1 MERVSRDEL
10 VWAGLLALGA
20 VTFST
25 LPYLFAWW
33 LTPPGYV
40 FTGVLA
46 NPMDAFSYLAKI
58 REAAEGA
65 WLLHL
70 PYTAEPHQGALVY
83 PQYVALGKL
92 VAVTGI
98 PPIVAY
104 QGARMLGGLLL
115 LGVGYRLLASLIAD
129 MTVRRTAFML
139 LATSG
144 GLTWITSFFG
154 YLATDVTVPE
164 SNTFHSIFANG
175 HFSLATALF
184 LAVVCLA
191 FEGFPRFAWLPMA
204 LGGVLNAAL
213 TLMQPFLLVTQ
224 AAVGGTWGV
233 LLLLKGSLS
242 RADIR
247 PAPALLFL
255 IPLPVAWVL
264 VGQLYGDPVL
274 SRWTAQNVTL
284 SPPPWAYLAGYGLL
298 APLALAGLLPAWKR
312 PETVGLSRQGALLII
327 TWLGVGA
334 LLLYLPVPWQ
344 RRLSEGYHFP
354 LCVMAAVGLH
364 AAVLPRMEEKAK
376 NLTRALRA
384 LTIGVCA
391 IGSVFL
397 AGTTVLGASITL
409 EPYYLSSDNA
419 RALEWLQG
427 HATGD
432 DVVLASPT
440 VSNLIPAWSD
450 ARVYWGHPFETVDAQ
465 AKLAQV
471 QRFFRSDMPPHEACV
486 FLQERGISLIYAG
499 ALEGRRGAVNWD
511 ALGLG
516 TAYENGTVTMYHAKP
531 CTG

>member
-25 LPYLFAWW
+25 LPYLLAWW

-40 FTGVLA
+40 FSGVLA
-46 NPMDAFSYLAKI
+46 NPIDAFSYLAKI

-70 PYTAEPHQGALVY
+70 PYTAEPHRGALVY

-98 PPIVAY
+98 PSIAAY
-104 QGARMLGGLLL
+104 QGARILGGLLL
-115 LGVGYRLLASLIAD
+115 LGVSYRLLASLIAD
-129 MTVRRTAFML
+129 TTVRRTAFLL

-164 SNTFHSIFANG
+164 SNTFHTIFANG

-184 LAVVCLA
+184 LAVVWLA
-191 FEGFPRFAWLPMA
+191 FEGFPRFAWRPMA
-204 LGGVLNAAL
+204 LGGLLNTVL

-224 AAVGGTWGV
+224 AAVGAMWGV
-233 LLLLKGSLS
+233 LLLMKGTLS
-242 RADIR
+242 RTAVR
-247 PAPALLFL
+247 PTPALLFV
-255 IPLPVAWVL
+255 IPLPVAVAL
-264 VGQLYGDPVL
+264 ASQLYGDPVL
-274 SRWTAQNVTL
+274 SRWTAQNVTI
-284 SPPPWAYLAGYGLL
+284 SPPPWGYLAGYGLL

-312 PETVGLSRQGALLII
+312 PETVGLSRQGALLLI
-327 TWLGVGA
+327 TWLGIGA

-354 LCVMAAVGLH
+354 LCALAAVGLH
-364 AAVLPRMEEKAK
+364 DAVLPHVGEKAK
-376 NLTRALRA
+376 NLTRA

-391 IGSVFL
+391 IGSLFL
-397 AGTTVLGASITL
+397 AGTTVLGASIAL
-409 EPYYLSSDNA
+409 EPYYLSSDDA

-427 HATGD
+427 HASGND
-432 DVVLASPT
+432 IVLASPI

-465 AKLAQV
+465 AKLAQL
-471 QRFFRSDMPPHEACV
+471 QRFFRSEMPPHEACV
-486 FLQERGISLIYAG
+486 FLQERDISLVYAG
-499 ALEGRRGAVNWD
+499 TLEGRLGVVNWD
-511 ALGLG
+511 ALRLS
-516 TAYENGTVTMYHAKP
+516 TAYANGTVTMYQAKP
-531 CTG
+531 CNG